1 MKKLLALL
9 LAMAMIFSL
18 AACTSS
24 QEPAPAP
31 AEEGGEEGGEE
42 EAVVYPENGVLNINV
57 AYSAGGTTDVVARQ
71 LGAMIG
77 EYLGCDV
84 NVQNVTGGSA
94 SVAGIKTFSENT
106 GDGSQVFA
114 AVPSMAS
121 SWKVTGMTD
130 DINWKDFYYF
140 YMCSGPYIMLVKAD
154 SPFNSLDDIIE
165 YGKANPGKLTAGNSG
180 IGSLVHLS
188 GSILYKNLG
197 IEVTHVPYGG
207 GRETCT
213 KVMAGECDLFWG
225 ALPDVTDYIKSG
237 DVKPIVISNIE
248 GMSVEG
254 PNGDI
259 DVPGVGAKYPD
270 VTEAINALSTWG
282 MMMPRETEDK
292 YVLKFAE
299 AFEAC
304 ATSKEFQDF
313 CANLGAEA
321 MCLYGQ
327 DADIAILQAQSI
339 LCWGLYDMGI
349 AADGVVPDQFGIQ
362 KPESYALD
370 NAELNSAKPFPAK

>member
-9 LAMAMIFSL
+9 LAMAMVFSL

-24 QEPAPAP
+24 EPAPAP
-31 AEEGGEEGGEE
+31 DGGEEAAEE
-42 EAVVYPENGVLNINV
+42 DVVYPENGVLTINV

-71 LGAMIG
+71 LGAMMG

-121 SWKVTGMTD
+121 SWQVTGMTN
-130 DINWKDFYYF
+130 DIDWEDFYYF

-154 SPFNSLDDIIE
+154 SPFNTLDDIIA

-237 DVKPIVISNIE
+237 DVKPIVISSVE
-248 GMSVEG
+248 SGTVEG

-259 DVPGVGAKYPD
+259 EVPGVGKDYPAVSD
-270 VTEAINALSTWG
+270 AIAALSTWG

-304 ATSKEFQDF
+304 ATDPEFIDF
-313 CANLGAEA
+313 CDNLGASA
-321 MCLYGQ
+321 MCMYGQ
-327 DADIAILQAQSI
+327 EADIAILQAQSI
-339 LCWGLYDMGI
+339 LSWGLYDMGI

-362 KPESYALD
+362 KPDSYKLD
-370 NAELNSAKPFPAK
+370 ETELAVAKPFPSK